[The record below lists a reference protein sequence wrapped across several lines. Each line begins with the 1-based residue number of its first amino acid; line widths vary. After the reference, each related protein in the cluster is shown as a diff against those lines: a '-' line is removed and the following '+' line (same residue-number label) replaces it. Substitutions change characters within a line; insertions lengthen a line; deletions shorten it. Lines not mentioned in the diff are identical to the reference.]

1 MRTIRAEEKPCSL
14 SFFVQRI
21 MVFSLLLC
29 LTGEAVSAGEPK
41 IPGTLS
47 IECDTF
53 SYGIDPAGK
62 NLHFTDKASGKDYY
76 NRSTGGDWQYCAFV
90 KKDGKTFPV
99 SSAAMAGDLLTLR
112 FSGADASASIRLI
125 NENDRVVLEI
135 QEVAGDPESIT
146 FLNIPLTLEA
156 WPSEPFAACALSLNL
171 FTHVHQLPAL
181 QTELW
186 ATCYKRFGYKGGR
199 VAVIGVPQKSIL
211 PVIRKVMTA
220 AAPEIPFNDQGGA
233 WALEAKEGR
242 GSYLMNFGSLT
253 EETVDQWIGNCQ
265 RIGFNQIDNH
275 GGASSFFL
283 FGSMELDKKR
293 FPEGWKTYK
302 KIVDKLHRSGI
313 SSILHTYA
321 CYIGPESKYV
331 TPVPH
336 PGLDTVATF
345 TLAKPLS
352 QDATEIEVNESTA
365 KALGRDVTLRI
376 GDEIIKFEGVTKAAP
391 FMFTGCTRG
400 FHRTAVAAHG
410 AGAKAGILK
419 TFWGGLYVPDP
430 DSPLFNEIAKNTADV
445 VNECGF
451 DGIYFDA
458 IEGIQHMWGKENY
471 WYYGGRFVFEVA
483 KRLKKPV
490 GMEYAGMMHSWWHY
504 RSRYQAWDSP
514 SRGYK
519 RFLDIHIASMNAG
532 EEYQHGAWNGHRPKI
547 EKFAPMDGN
556 ALYLPFQFGWW
567 RFCVWGGA
575 QSEPCFS
582 DDVEYLCCK
591 MIGHDAGLSLNGDI
605 GEPMLKSYPVFRDYV
620 SMVKQYE
627 ELRHSKYFGES
638 VRKQLRQVGKD
649 FTLFRGQDGKWNFKP
664 VAYNTHKVCGLQHP
678 SAQWEV
684 RNEHAEQ
691 PVKLRIEPLLSA
703 GLVNSPEPFLLLDP
717 AKAGEVK
724 VARMAQG
731 VTCSAQPSSVA
742 VPATGEPA
750 IEVSALSTGAVP
762 VEGSWVS
769 IRRNFSSATNLSG
782 REAIGVWVHGD
793 GNGELLNFKVGSTH
807 HYVTVDF
814 TGWNYFELVEAESTH
829 ARDYIWPEG
838 DVYTYFTDWGHKSY
852 KTVQN
857 FELWLNNLPANKRV
871 NVRVGP
877 VKALDLVEKTMK
889 HPAVRVNGATVTFP
903 VEMSTGMYLE
913 MKSGAE
919 CSLYSKAGKV
929 IQKVTPLG
937 GVPTLRHGGNNV
949 SFTCEGSKGGETRM
963 RVTVIAE
970 GAPL

>member
-1 MRTIRAEEKPCSL
+1 MRTSYAEEKFCRL
-14 SFFVQRI
+14 QKI
-21 MVFSLLLC
+21 AVFATLLC
-29 LTGEAVSAGEPK
+29 ALAAPVSRGEMKA
-41 IPGTLS
+41 PGSLF
-47 IECDTF
+47 IKCDTF
-53 SYGIDPAGK
+53 LYGIDSAGK
-62 NLHFTDKASGKDYY
+62 NLHFIDKSTGKDYY
-76 NRSTGGDWQYCAFV
+76 NRSAGGDWQHCAFV

-99 SSAAMAGDLLTLR
+99 SSAAMADGLLNLR
-112 FSGADASASIRLI
+112 FDGADATASIRVI
-125 NENDRVVLEI
+125 NERDRVVLEI
-135 QEVAGDPESIT
+135 QEVTGDPESIT

-156 WPSEPFAACALSLNL
+156 RPSEPFAACALSLNL

-199 VAVIGVPQKSIL
+199 VAVIGVPQKSII

-220 AAPEIPFNDQGGA
+220 AAPDIPFNDQGGA
-233 WALEAKEGR
+233 WALDAKEGR

-253 EETVDQWIGNCQ
+253 EETVDQWIENCQ
-265 RIGFNQIDNH
+265 RIGFTQIDNH
-275 GGASSFFL
+275 GGGESFFL
-283 FGSMELDKKR
+283 FGSMELNKQR
-293 FPEGWKTYK
+293 FPEGWQTFK
-302 KIVDKLHRSGI
+302 KIVDKLHRAGI

-321 CYIGPESKYV
+321 CYIGPQSKYV

-352 QDATEIEVNESTA
+352 VDATEIEVNESTA

-376 GDEIIKFEGVTKAAP
+376 GDEIIGFSGVTQTAP
-391 FMFTGCTRG
+391 FRFTGCTRG
-400 FHRTAVAAHG
+400 HHKTVAAAHA
-410 AGAKAGILK
+410 AGAKASILK
-419 TFWGGLYVPDP
+419 TFWGGLYVPNP
-430 DSPLFNEIAKNTADV
+430 DSPLFNEVAQNTADV

-458 IEGIQHMWGKENY
+458 IEGIQHMWGQENY

-514 SRGYK
+514 ARGYK

-532 EEYQHGAWNGHRPKI
+532 EEYQHGAWTGHRPKI
-547 EKFAPMDGN
+547 DKYAPMNEN

-567 RFCVWGGA
+567 RFHVWGGA
-575 QSEPCFS
+575 QSEPTFA
-582 DDVEYLCCK
+582 DDVEYYCCK
-591 MIGHDAGLSLNGDI
+591 MIGHNAGLSLNGDI
-605 GEPMLKSYPVFRDYV
+605 GESMLNSYPVFRDYV

-627 ELRHSKYFGES
+627 ELRHANYFGES
-638 VRKQLRQVGKD
+638 VRKQLRQVEKD

-664 VAYNTHKVCGLQHP
+664 VAYNAHMVRGLRHP
-678 SAQWEV
+678 TAQWAV
-684 RNEHAEQ
+684 QNDYAEQ
-691 PVKLRIEPLLSA
+691 PVKLRIEPMLSA

-717 AKAGEVK
+717 AKADEVK
-724 VARMAQG
+724 VARMAAG
-731 VTCSAQPSSVA
+731 VTCSAQPSSIA

-762 VEGSWVS
+762 IEGSWVS
-769 IRRNFSSATNLSG
+769 IRRTFPAATNLWG

-793 GNGELLNFKVGSTH
+793 GNGELLNFKVGGSH

-814 TGWNYFELVEAESTH
+814 TGWNYFELVEAESTR

-838 DVYTYFTDWGHKSY
+838 NVYTYFTDWGHKGY
-852 KTVQN
+852 KTAQN

-871 NVRVGP
+871 NARIGP
-877 VKALDLVEKTMK
+877 VKALDLVEKTVK
-889 HPAVRVNGATVTFP
+889 NPAVHVNGAAVTFP

-919 CSLYSKAGKV
+919 CNLYNKAGKI
-929 IQKVTPLG
+929 IQKVTPQG
-937 GVPTLRHGGNNV
+937 GVPVLKQGKNAI
-949 SFTCEGSKGGETRM
+949 SFTGESAGPDETRV

-970 GAPL
+970 GAPLQ